1 MVESR
6 SMVRGRAP
14 GPAPAP
20 HARASRCRETAS
32 SCRAWPQVKD
42 RRKVPTVEG
51 ARTSQP
57 STASVEPA
65 PSMFAWSIESPPG
78 KRGEDEGHSL
88 HAHVTPPG
96 AFPRSTCSPQRARSL
111 NFSARLAGKRRP
123 ASVTAWRPEKAT
135 DRRQR
140 LWEDCISRVPFCL
153 GFCGVSQL
161 TFSQERG
168 HLSSICHPIFARLV
182 AGSGLKQN
190 V

>member
-1 MVESR
+1 MQVDGEGPSARSGAGAPCAGEQMPGDGVELQG
-6 SMVRGRAP
+6 VAP
-14 GPAPAP
+14 G
-20 HARASRCRETAS
+20 EG
-32 SCRAWPQVKD
+32 PQ
-42 RRKVPTVEG
+42 EG
-51 ARTSQP
+51 AHRGGGPHLAAEHGLGRTRPQH
-57 STASVEPA
+57 VR
-65 PSMFAWSIESPPG
+65 MVDRVSPPASAE
-78 KRGEDEGHSL
+78 KMR
-88 HAHVTPPG
+88 VIPFTPTLPAPG
-96 AFPRSTCSPQRARSL
+96 AFPRSTCSSKRARSL
-111 NFSARLAGKRRP
+111 NFSVRVAGKRRP